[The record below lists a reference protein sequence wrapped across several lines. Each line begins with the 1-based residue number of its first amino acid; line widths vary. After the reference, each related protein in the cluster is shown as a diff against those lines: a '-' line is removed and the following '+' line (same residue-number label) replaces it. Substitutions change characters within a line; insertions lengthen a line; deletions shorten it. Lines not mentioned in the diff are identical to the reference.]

1 MVNAVIIQLCSYF
14 LNIQIEGQIGTR
26 MAASWG
32 TVNFDWSFILLLVFS
47 WYVLLRIWEN
57 NGTLDRWNAT
67 RVFGVILMVR
77 STRGLKLLDKT
88 VKPRGF
94 WRFYGEISLWVCVFS
109 MLLVGLLMV
118 IAFITALFSPPQ
130 TPPPSASELVAIPGL
145 NPVIPLGWGALAFI
159 VALVI
164 HEFGHGLQARA
175 HGMRIRSFGLLQL
188 GPLPLGA
195 FAEPQYEEL
204 TNAPSKERMR
214 MFAAG
219 PATNIFAAVVC
230 LIFLGGLAGQF
241 VASESGVH
249 VRGIVQDEG
258 ADAAGLQ
265 PWDTIQFIDEAPV
278 KNVDEFYDVMDG
290 YSAND
295 SIAITVRHSDGE
307 VEILTATLS
316 DKYDYYMGLGWSDSD
331 LATLGVERGDPFLGV
346 EGLSG
351 GTAGI
356 DRLAG
361 PLSPRW
367 DGNLLQKSL
376 MIPFHTLSVLIIP
389 FELQG
394 VAMHPFEESL
404 LEADDNRFAQA
415 LGTSGLLF
423 LVNLFFWLL
432 WVNILLGF
440 TNLIP
445 MVPFD
450 GGHMFRDM
458 LRAILKGVKHVGR
471 KMKFWDINPMWIE
484 HISSKA
490 SNISSLALLGM
501 ILFILIIPYF

>member
-1 MVNAVIIQLCSYF
+1 
-14 LNIQIEGQIGTR
+14 

-32 TVNFDWSFILLLVFS
+32 TVDFDWSFILLLILS
-47 WYVLLRIWEN
+47 WYILLRIWEN
-57 NGTLDRWNAT
+57 NGTLDRWNAS
-67 RVFGVILMVR
+67 RVFGIILMVR
-77 STRGLKLLDKT
+77 SKRGLKLLDKT

-94 WRFYGEISLWVCVFS
+94 WRFYGEISLWVCIFS
-109 MLLVGLLMV
+109 MLMVGLLMIV
-118 IAFITALFSPPQ
+118 AFITALVTPPQ
-130 TPPPSASELVAIPGL
+130 SPPPSASELVAIPGL

-175 HGMRIRSFGLLQL
+175 HGMRIRAFGLLQL

-230 LIFLGGLAGQF
+230 LMFLGGLAGQF
-241 VASESGVH
+241 VASDDGVH
-249 VRGIVQDEG
+249 VRGIVQEEG
-258 ADAAGLQ
+258 AYDAGLE
-265 PWDTIQFIDEAPV
+265 PWDTIQSIDDQAV
-278 KNVDEFYDVMDG
+278 NNVDDFYDIMTD

-295 SIAITVRHSDGE
+295 TIAITVMHQDGQ
-307 VEILTATLS
+307 VETLNATLS
-316 DKYDYYMGLGWSDSD
+316 DKYDYYLELGWSKSNLDD
-331 LATLGVERGDPFLGV
+331 LGIEQGDPFLGV

-367 DGNLLQKSL
+367 DGNILQKSV
-376 MIPFHTLSVLIIP
+376 MVPFHTLSMMIVP

-404 LEADDNRFAQA
+404 LEADDNPFAQT
-415 LGTSGLLF
+415 LGTNGLLF

-450 GGHMFRDM
+450 GGHMFKDM
-458 LRAILKGVKHVGR
+458 LRGILNGVKKVGR
-471 KMKFWDINPMWIE
+471 KLKFWDINPMWIE

-501 ILFILIIPYF
+501 IVFILIIPYF

>member
-1 MVNAVIIQLCSYF
+1 
-14 LNIQIEGQIGTR
+14 

-32 TVNFDWSFILLLVFS
+32 TVDFDWSFILLLILS
-47 WYVLLRIWEN
+47 WYILLRIWEN
-57 NGTLDRWNAT
+57 NGTLDRWNAS

-77 STRGLKLLDKT
+77 SKRGLKLLDKT

-94 WRFYGEISLWVCVFS
+94 WRFYGEVSLWVCMFS
-109 MLLVGLLMV
+109 MIMVGLLMIV
-118 IAFITALFSPPQ
+118 AFITALVTPPQ
-130 TPPPSASELVAIPGL
+130 SPPPSASELVAIPGL
-145 NPVIPLGWGALAFI
+145 NPVIPLGWGAVAFI

-175 HGMRIRSFGLLQL
+175 HGMRIRAFGLLQL

-241 VASESGVH
+241 VASDDGVH

-258 ADAAGLQ
+258 AYNAGLE
-265 PWDTIQFIDEAPV
+265 PWDTIQSIDNQTV
-278 KNVDEFYDVMDG
+278 SNVDDFYDIMTA

-295 SIAITVRHSDGE
+295 TIAITVIHRDGH
-307 VEILTATLS
+307 VETLNATLS
-316 DKYDYYMGLGWSDSD
+316 DKYDYYLDLGWSKSN
-331 LATLGVERGDPFLGV
+331 LADLGVEQGDAFLGV

-351 GTAGI
+351 GTSGV

-367 DGNLLQKSL
+367 DGNLLQKSV
-376 MIPFHTLSVLIIP
+376 MVPFHTLSMMIVP

-404 LEADDNRFAQA
+404 LEADDNPFAQT
-415 LGTSGLLF
+415 LGTNGLLF

-450 GGHMFRDM
+450 GGHMFKDM
-458 LRAILKGVKHVGR
+458 LRSVLNGVKRVGR
-471 KMKFWDINPMWIE
+471 KLKFWDINPMWIE

>member
-1 MVNAVIIQLCSYF
+1 
-14 LNIQIEGQIGTR
+14 
-26 MAASWG
+26 MAANWG
-32 TVNFDWSFILLLVFS
+32 TVDFDWSFILLLILS
-47 WYVLLRIWEN
+47 WYILLRIWEN
-57 NGTLDRWNAT
+57 NGTLDRWNAS

-77 STRGLKLLDKT
+77 SKRGLKLLDKT

-94 WRFYGEISLWVCVFS
+94 WRFYGEISLWVCMFS
-109 MLLVGLLMV
+109 MIMVGLLMV
-118 IAFITALFSPPQ
+118 IAFITALLTPPQ
-130 TPPPSASELVAIPGL
+130 SPPPSASELVAIPGL
-145 NPVIPLGWGALAFI
+145 NPVIPLGWGAVAFI

-175 HGMRIRSFGLLQL
+175 HGMRIRAFGLLQL

-219 PATNIFAAVVC
+219 PATNIFAAIFC
-230 LIFLGGLAGQF
+230 LMFLGGLAGQF
-241 VASESGVH
+241 VATDDGVH
-249 VRGIVQDEG
+249 VRGIVQEEG
-258 ADAAGLQ
+258 AYNAGLE
-265 PWDTIQFIDEAPV
+265 PWDTIQSIDNQTV
-278 KNVDEFYDVMDG
+278 SNVDDFYDIMTA

-295 SIAITVRHSDGE
+295 TIAITVMHQDGD
-307 VEILTATLS
+307 VETLNATLS
-316 DKYDYYMGLGWSDSD
+316 DKYDYYLELGWSKSN
-331 LATLGVERGDPFLGV
+331 LADLGVEQGDAFLGV

-367 DGNLLQKSL
+367 DGNLLQKSV
-376 MIPFHTLSVLIIP
+376 MVPFHTLSMMIVP

-404 LEADDNRFAQA
+404 LEADDNPFAQT
-415 LGTSGLLF
+415 LGTNGLLF

-450 GGHMFRDM
+450 GGHMFKDM
-458 LRAILKGVKHVGR
+458 LRGILNGVKKVGR
-471 KMKFWDINPMWIE
+471 KLKFWDINPMWIE

>member
-1 MVNAVIIQLCSYF
+1 
-14 LNIQIEGQIGTR
+14 

-32 TVNFDWSFILLLVFS
+32 TVDFDWSFILLLILS
-47 WYVLLRIWEN
+47 WYILLRIWEN
-57 NGTLDRWNAT
+57 NGTLDRWNAS
-67 RVFGVILMVR
+67 RVFGIILMVR
-77 STRGLKLLDKT
+77 SKRGLKLLDKT

-94 WRFYGEISLWVCVFS
+94 WRFYGEISLWVCIFS
-109 MLLVGLLMV
+109 MLMVGLLMIV
-118 IAFITALFSPPQ
+118 AFITALVTPPQ
-130 TPPPSASELVAIPGL
+130 SPPPSASELVAIPGL

-175 HGMRIRSFGLLQL
+175 HGMRIRAFGLLQL

-230 LIFLGGLAGQF
+230 LMFLGGLAGQF
-241 VASESGVH
+241 VASDDGVH
-249 VRGIVQDEG
+249 VRGIVQEEG
-258 ADAAGLQ
+258 AYDAGLE
-265 PWDTIQFIDEAPV
+265 PWDTIQSIDDQAV
-278 KNVDEFYDVMDG
+278 NDVDDFYDIMTD

-295 SIAITVRHSDGE
+295 TIAITVMHQDGQ
-307 VEILTATLS
+307 VETLNATLS
-316 DKYDYYMGLGWSDSD
+316 DKYDYYLELGWSKSNLDD
-331 LATLGVERGDPFLGV
+331 LGIEQGDPFLGV

-367 DGNLLQKSL
+367 DGNILQKSV
-376 MIPFHTLSVLIIP
+376 MVPFHTLSMMIVP

-404 LEADDNRFAQA
+404 LEADDNPFAQT
-415 LGTSGLLF
+415 LGTNGLLF

-450 GGHMFRDM
+450 GGHMFKDM
-458 LRAILKGVKHVGR
+458 LRGILNGVKKVGR
-471 KMKFWDINPMWIE
+471 KLKFWDINPMWIE

-501 ILFILIIPYF
+501 IVFILIIPYF

>member
-1 MVNAVIIQLCSYF
+1 
-14 LNIQIEGQIGTR
+14 
-26 MAASWG
+26 
-32 TVNFDWSFILLLVFS
+32 
-47 WYVLLRIWEN
+47 
-57 NGTLDRWNAT
+57 
-67 RVFGVILMVR
+67 MVR
-77 STRGLKLLDKT
+77 SKRGLKLLDKT

-94 WRFYGEISLWVCVFS
+94 WRFYGEISLWVCMFS
-109 MLLVGLLMV
+109 MIMVGLLMV
-118 IAFITALFSPPQ
+118 IAFITALLTPPQ
-130 TPPPSASELVAIPGL
+130 SPPPSASELVAIPGL
-145 NPVIPLGWGALAFI
+145 NPVIPLGWGAVAFI

-175 HGMRIRSFGLLQL
+175 HGMRIRAFGLLQL

-219 PATNIFAAVVC
+219 PATNIFAAIVC
-230 LIFLGGLAGQF
+230 LMFLGGLAGQF
-241 VASESGVH
+241 VATDDGVH
-249 VRGIVQDEG
+249 VRGIVQEEG
-258 ADAAGLQ
+258 AYNAGLE
-265 PWDTIQFIDEAPV
+265 PWDTIQSIDNQTV
-278 KNVDEFYDVMDG
+278 SNVDDFYDIMTA

-295 SIAITVRHSDGE
+295 TIAITVMHQDGD
-307 VEILTATLS
+307 VETLNATLS
-316 DKYDYYMGLGWSDSD
+316 DKYDYYLELGWSKSN
-331 LATLGVERGDPFLGV
+331 LADLGVEQGDAFLGV

-367 DGNLLQKSL
+367 DGNLLQKSV
-376 MIPFHTLSVLIIP
+376 MVPFHTLSMMIVP

-404 LEADDNRFAQA
+404 LEADDNPFAQT
-415 LGTSGLLF
+415 LGTNGLLF

-450 GGHMFRDM
+450 GGHMFKDM
-458 LRAILKGVKHVGR
+458 LRGVLNGVKKVGR
-471 KMKFWDINPMWIE
+471 KLKFWDINPMWIE

-501 ILFILIIPYF
+501 IVFILIIPYF

>member
-1 MVNAVIIQLCSYF
+1 
-14 LNIQIEGQIGTR
+14 
-26 MAASWG
+26 MAANWG
-32 TVNFDWSFILLLVFS
+32 TVDFDWSFILLLILS
-47 WYVLLRIWEN
+47 WYILLRIWEN
-57 NGTLDRWNAT
+57 NGTLDRWNAS

-77 STRGLKLLDKT
+77 SKRGLKLLDKT

-94 WRFYGEISLWVCVFS
+94 WRFYGEVSLWVCIFS
-109 MLLVGLLMV
+109 MLMVGLLMI
-118 IAFITALFSPPQ
+118 IAFITALVTPPQ

-175 HGMRIRSFGLLQL
+175 HGMRIRAFGLLQL

-230 LIFLGGLAGQF
+230 LMFLGGLAGQF
-241 VASESGVH
+241 VASDDGVH
-249 VRGIVQDEG
+249 VRGIVQEEG
-258 ADAAGLQ
+258 AYNAGLE
-265 PWDTIQFIDEAPV
+265 PWDTIQSIDGQAV
-278 KNVDEFYDVMDG
+278 TNVDDFYDIMAV

-295 SIAITVRHSDGE
+295 TIAISVMHQNGQ
-307 VEILTATLS
+307 VETLNATLS
-316 DKYDYYMGLGWSDSD
+316 DKYDYYVDLGWSKSN
-331 LATLGVERGDPFLGV
+331 LEGLGIEKGDPFLGV

-367 DGNLLQKSL
+367 DGNFLQKSV
-376 MIPFHTLSVLIIP
+376 MVPFHTLSMMIVP

-404 LEADDNRFAQA
+404 LEADDNPFAQT
-415 LGTSGLLF
+415 LGTNGLLF

-450 GGHMFRDM
+450 GGHMFKDM
-458 LRAILKGVKHVGR
+458 LRGILNGVKKLGR
-471 KMKFWDINPMWIE
+471 KLKFWDINPMWIE

-501 ILFILIIPYF
+501 IVFILIIPYF

>member
-1 MVNAVIIQLCSYF
+1 
-14 LNIQIEGQIGTR
+14 

-32 TVNFDWSFILLLVFS
+32 TVDFDWSFILLLILS
-47 WYVLLRIWEN
+47 WYILLRIWEN
-57 NGTLDRWNAT
+57 NGTLDRWNAS
-67 RVFGVILMVR
+67 RVFGIILMVR
-77 STRGLKLLDKT
+77 SKRGLKLLDKT

-94 WRFYGEISLWVCVFS
+94 WRFYGEISLWVCIIS
-109 MLLVGLLMV
+109 MLMVGLLMIV
-118 IAFITALFSPPQ
+118 AFITALVTPPQ
-130 TPPPSASELVAIPGL
+130 SPPPSASELVAIPGL

-175 HGMRIRSFGLLQL
+175 HGMRIRAFGLLQL

-230 LIFLGGLAGQF
+230 LMFLGGLAGQF
-241 VASESGVH
+241 VASDDGVH
-249 VRGIVQDEG
+249 VRGIVQEEG
-258 ADAAGLQ
+258 AYDAGLE
-265 PWDTIQFIDEAPV
+265 PWDTIQSIDDQAV
-278 KNVDEFYDVMDG
+278 NNVDDFYDIMTD

-295 SIAITVRHSDGE
+295 TIAITVMHQDGQ
-307 VEILTATLS
+307 VETLNATLS
-316 DKYDYYMGLGWSDSD
+316 DKYDYYLELGWSKSNLDD
-331 LATLGVERGDPFLGV
+331 LGIEQGDPFLGV

-367 DGNLLQKSL
+367 DGNILQKSI
-376 MIPFHTLSVLIIP
+376 MVPFHTLSMMIVP

-404 LEADDNRFAQA
+404 LEADDNPFAQT
-415 LGTSGLLF
+415 LGTNGLLF

-450 GGHMFRDM
+450 GGHMFKDM
-458 LRAILKGVKHVGR
+458 LRGILNGVKKVGR
-471 KMKFWDINPMWIE
+471 KLKFWDINPMWIE

-501 ILFILIIPYF
+501 IVFILIIPYF

>member
-1 MVNAVIIQLCSYF
+1 
-14 LNIQIEGQIGTR
+14 
-26 MAASWG
+26 MAANWG
-32 TVNFDWSFILLLVFS
+32 TVDFDWSFILLLILS
-47 WYVLLRIWEN
+47 WYILLRIWEN
-57 NGTLDRWNAT
+57 NGTLDRWNAS

-77 STRGLKLLDKT
+77 SKRGLKLLDMT

-94 WRFYGEISLWVCVFS
+94 WRFYGEVSLWVCIFS
-109 MLLVGLLMV
+109 MLMVGLLMI
-118 IAFITALFSPPQ
+118 IAFITALVTPPQ

-175 HGMRIRSFGLLQL
+175 HGMRIRAFGLLQL

-219 PATNIFAAVVC
+219 PATNIFAAIVC
-230 LIFLGGLAGQF
+230 LMFLGGLAGQF
-241 VASESGVH
+241 VAPDDGVH
-249 VRGIVQDEG
+249 VRGIVQEEG
-258 ADAAGLQ
+258 AYNAGLE
-265 PWDTIQFIDEAPV
+265 PWDTIQSIDGQV
-278 KNVDEFYDVMDG
+278 VTNVDDFYDIMTV

-295 SIAITVRHSDGE
+295 TIAITVMHQNGQ
-307 VEILTATLS
+307 VETLNATLS
-316 DKYDYYMGLGWSDSD
+316 DKYDYYVDLGWSKSNLDG
-331 LATLGVERGDPFLGV
+331 LGIEKGDPFLGV

-367 DGNLLQKSL
+367 DGNILQKSV
-376 MIPFHTLSVLIIP
+376 MVPFHTLSMMIVP

-404 LEADDNRFAQA
+404 LEADDNPFAQT
-415 LGTSGLLF
+415 LGTNGLLF

-450 GGHMFRDM
+450 GGHMFKDM
-458 LRAILKGVKHVGR
+458 LRGILNGVKKLGR
-471 KMKFWDINPMWIE
+471 KLKFWDINPMWIE

-501 ILFILIIPYF
+501 IVFILIIPYF

>member
-1 MVNAVIIQLCSYF
+1 
-14 LNIQIEGQIGTR
+14 
-26 MAASWG
+26 MAAGWG
-32 TVNFDWSFILLLVFS
+32 TVDFDWSFILLLILS
-47 WYVLLRIWEN
+47 WYILLRIWEN
-57 NGTLDRWNAT
+57 NGTRDRWNAS
-67 RVFGVILMVR
+67 RVFGIILMVR
-77 STRGLKLLDKT
+77 SKRGLKLLDKT

-94 WRFYGEISLWVCVFS
+94 WRFYGEISLWVCIFS
-109 MLLVGLLMV
+109 MLMVGLLMIV
-118 IAFITALFSPPQ
+118 AFITALVTPPQ
-130 TPPPSASELVAIPGL
+130 SPPPSASELVAIPGL

-175 HGMRIRSFGLLQL
+175 HGMRIRAFGLLQL

-230 LIFLGGLAGQF
+230 LMFLGGLAGQF
-241 VASESGVH
+241 VASDDGVH
-249 VRGIVQDEG
+249 VRGIVQEEG
-258 ADAAGLQ
+258 AYDAGLE
-265 PWDTIQFIDEAPV
+265 PWDTIQSIDNQAV
-278 KNVDEFYDVMDG
+278 NNVDDFYDIMTG

-295 SIAITVRHSDGE
+295 TIAITVMHQDGQ
-307 VEILTATLS
+307 VETLNATLS
-316 DKYDYYMGLGWSDSD
+316 DKYDYYLELGWSKSNLDD
-331 LATLGVERGDPFLGV
+331 LGIEQGDPFLGV

-367 DGNLLQKSL
+367 DGNILQKSV
-376 MIPFHTLSVLIIP
+376 MVPFHTLSMMIVP

-404 LEADDNRFAQA
+404 LEADDNPFAQT
-415 LGTSGLLF
+415 LGTNGLLF

-450 GGHMFRDM
+450 GGHMFKDM
-458 LRAILKGVKHVGR
+458 LRGILNGVKKVGR
-471 KMKFWDINPMWIE
+471 KLKFWDINPMWIE

-501 ILFILIIPYF
+501 IVFILIIPYF

>member
-1 MVNAVIIQLCSYF
+1 
-14 LNIQIEGQIGTR
+14 
-26 MAASWG
+26 MAANWG
-32 TVNFDWSFILLLVFS
+32 TVDFDWSFILLLILS
-47 WYVLLRIWEN
+47 WYILLRIWEN
-57 NGTLDRWNAT
+57 NGTLDRWNAS

-77 STRGLKLLDKT
+77 SKRGLKLLDKT

-94 WRFYGEISLWVCVFS
+94 WRFYGEVSLWVCIFS
-109 MLLVGLLMV
+109 MLMVGLLMI
-118 IAFITALFSPPQ
+118 IAFITALVTPPQ

-175 HGMRIRSFGLLQL
+175 HGMRIRAFGLLQL

-219 PATNIFAAVVC
+219 PATNIFAAIVC
-230 LIFLGGLAGQF
+230 LMFLGGLAGQF
-241 VASESGVH
+241 VASDDGVH
-249 VRGIVQDEG
+249 VRGIVQEEG
-258 ADAAGLQ
+258 AYNAGLE
-265 PWDTIQFIDEAPV
+265 PWDTIQSIDGQAV
-278 KNVDEFYDVMDG
+278 TNVDDFYDIMAV

-295 SIAITVRHSDGE
+295 TIAITVIHQNGQ
-307 VEILTATLS
+307 VETLNATLS
-316 DKYDYYMGLGWSDSD
+316 DKYDYYVDLGWSKSN
-331 LATLGVERGDPFLGV
+331 LEGLGIEKGDPFLGV

-367 DGNLLQKSL
+367 DGNILQKSV
-376 MIPFHTLSVLIIP
+376 MVPFHTLSMMIVP

-404 LEADDNRFAQA
+404 LEADDNPFAQT
-415 LGTSGLLF
+415 LGTNGLLF

-450 GGHMFRDM
+450 GGHMFKDM
-458 LRAILKGVKHVGR
+458 LRGILNGVKRLGR
-471 KMKFWDINPMWIE
+471 KLKFWDINPMWIE

-501 ILFILIIPYF
+501 IVFILVIPYF

>member
-1 MVNAVIIQLCSYF
+1 
-14 LNIQIEGQIGTR
+14 
-26 MAASWG
+26 MAANWG
-32 TVNFDWSFILLLVFS
+32 TVDFDWSFILLLILS
-47 WYVLLRIWEN
+47 WYILLRIWEN
-57 NGTLDRWNAT
+57 NGTLDRWNAS

-77 STRGLKLLDKT
+77 SKRGLKLLDKT

-94 WRFYGEISLWVCVFS
+94 WRFYGEVSLWVCIFS
-109 MLLVGLLMV
+109 MLMVGLLMI
-118 IAFITALFSPPQ
+118 IAFITALVTPPQ

-175 HGMRIRSFGLLQL
+175 HGMRIRAFGLLQL

-230 LIFLGGLAGQF
+230 LMFLGGLAGQF
-241 VASESGVH
+241 VASDDGVH
-249 VRGIVQDEG
+249 VRGIVQEEG
-258 ADAAGLQ
+258 AYNAGLE
-265 PWDTIQFIDEAPV
+265 PWDTIQSIDGQAV
-278 KNVDEFYDVMDG
+278 TNVDDFYDIMAV

-295 SIAITVRHSDGE
+295 TIAISVMHQNGQ
-307 VEILTATLS
+307 VETLNATLS
-316 DKYDYYMGLGWSDSD
+316 DKYDYYVDLGWSKSN
-331 LATLGVERGDPFLGV
+331 LEGLGIEKGDPFLGV

-367 DGNLLQKSL
+367 NGNILQKSV
-376 MIPFHTLSVLIIP
+376 MVPFHTLSMMIVP

-404 LEADDNRFAQA
+404 LEADDNPFAQT
-415 LGTSGLLF
+415 LGTNGLLF

-450 GGHMFRDM
+450 GGHMFKDM
-458 LRAILKGVKHVGR
+458 LRGILNGVKRLGR
-471 KMKFWDINPMWIE
+471 KLKFWDINPMWIE

-501 ILFILIIPYF
+501 IVFILIIPYF

>member
-1 MVNAVIIQLCSYF
+1 
-14 LNIQIEGQIGTR
+14 

-32 TVNFDWSFILLLVFS
+32 TVDFDWSFILLLILS
-47 WYVLLRIWEN
+47 WYILLRIWEN
-57 NGTLDRWNAT
+57 NGTLDRWNAS
-67 RVFGVILMVR
+67 RVFGIILMVR
-77 STRGLKLLDKT
+77 SKRGLKLLDKT

-94 WRFYGEISLWVCVFS
+94 WRFYGEISLWVCIFS
-109 MLLVGLLMV
+109 MLMVGLLMIV
-118 IAFITALFSPPQ
+118 AFITALVTPPQ
-130 TPPPSASELVAIPGL
+130 SPPPSASELVAIPGL

-175 HGMRIRSFGLLQL
+175 HGMRIRAFGLLQL

-230 LIFLGGLAGQF
+230 LMFLGGLAGQF
-241 VASESGVH
+241 VASDDGVH
-249 VRGIVQDEG
+249 VRGIVQEEG
-258 ADAAGLQ
+258 AYDAGLE
-265 PWDTIQFIDEAPV
+265 PWDTIQSIDDQTV
-278 KNVDEFYDVMDG
+278 NNVDDFYDIMTD

-295 SIAITVRHSDGE
+295 TIAITVMHQDGQ
-307 VEILTATLS
+307 VETLNATLS
-316 DKYDYYMGLGWSDSD
+316 DKYDYYLELGWSKSNLDD
-331 LATLGVERGDPFLGV
+331 LGIEQGDPFLGV

-367 DGNLLQKSL
+367 DGNILQKSV
-376 MIPFHTLSVLIIP
+376 MVPFHTLSMMIVP

-404 LEADDNRFAQA
+404 LEADDNPFAQT
-415 LGTSGLLF
+415 LGTNGLLF

-450 GGHMFRDM
+450 GGHMFKDM
-458 LRAILKGVKHVGR
+458 LRGILNGVKKVGR
-471 KMKFWDINPMWIE
+471 KLKFWDINPMWIE

-501 ILFILIIPYF
+501 IVFILIIPYF

>member
-1 MVNAVIIQLCSYF
+1 
-14 LNIQIEGQIGTR
+14 

-32 TVNFDWSFILLLVFS
+32 TVEFDWSFILLLILS
-47 WYVLLRIWEN
+47 WYILLRIWEN

-67 RVFGVILMVR
+67 RVFGVILMIR
-77 STRGLKLLDKT
+77 TKRGLKLLDKT

-109 MLLVGLLMV
+109 MLMVGLLMIV
-118 IAFITALFSPPQ
+118 AFITALVSPPQ

-164 HEFGHGLQARA
+164 HEFGHGLLARA

-204 TNAPSKERMR
+204 TTAPSKERMR

-219 PATNIFAAVVC
+219 PATNIFAAVIC

-241 VASESGVH
+241 VANDTGVH

-258 ADAAGLQ
+258 AFDAGLQ
-265 PWDTIQFIDEAPV
+265 PWDTIQYIDEAPV
-278 KNVDEFYDVMDG
+278 TNVDEFYNVMG
-290 YSAND
+290 YYSAND
-295 SIAITVRHSDGE
+295 TISITVLHSDGQVE
-307 VEILTATLS
+307 VLNATLS
-316 DKYDYYMGLGWSDSD
+316 DKYDYYLQLGWSNSD
-331 LATLGVERGDPFLGV
+331 LETLGVERGDPFLGV

-367 DGNLLQKSL
+367 EGNFLQKSV
-376 MIPFHTLSVLIIP
+376 MVPFHTLSMMVVP

-394 VAMHPFEESL
+394 LAMHPFEESL
-404 LEADDNRFAQA
+404 LEAEDNSFAQL
-415 LGTSGLLF
+415 LGEDGLLF

-450 GGHMFRDM
+450 GGHMFKDM
-458 LRAILKGVKHVGR
+458 LRGVLNAVKNLGR
-471 KMKFWDINPMWIE
+471 KLKFWDINPMWIE

-501 ILFILIIPYF
+501 ILFIILIPYL

>member
-1 MVNAVIIQLCSYF
+1 
-14 LNIQIEGQIGTR
+14 
-26 MAASWG
+26 MAANWG
-32 TVNFDWSFILLLVFS
+32 TVDFDWSFILLLILS
-47 WYVLLRIWEN
+47 WYILLRIWEN
-57 NGTLDRWNAT
+57 NGTLDRWNAS

-77 STRGLKLLDKT
+77 SKRGLKLLDKT

-94 WRFYGEISLWVCVFS
+94 WRFYGEVSLWVCIFS
-109 MLLVGLLMV
+109 MLMVGLLMI
-118 IAFITALFSPPQ
+118 IAFITALVTPPQ

-175 HGMRIRSFGLLQL
+175 HGMRIRAFGLLQL

-219 PATNIFAAVVC
+219 PATNIFSAIVC
-230 LIFLGGLAGQF
+230 LMFLGGSAGQF
-241 VASESGVH
+241 VASDDGVH
-249 VRGIVQDEG
+249 VRGIVQEEG
-258 ADAAGLQ
+258 AYNAGLE
-265 PWDTIQFIDEAPV
+265 PWDTIQSIDGQAV
-278 KNVDEFYDVMDG
+278 TNVDDFYDIMAV

-295 SIAITVRHSDGE
+295 TIAITVMHQNGQ
-307 VEILTATLS
+307 VETLNATLS
-316 DKYDYYMGLGWSDSD
+316 DKYDYYVDLGWSKSN
-331 LATLGVERGDPFLGV
+331 LEGLGIEKGDPFLGV

-367 DGNLLQKSL
+367 DGNILQKSV
-376 MIPFHTLSVLIIP
+376 MVPFHTLSMMIVP

-404 LEADDNRFAQA
+404 LEADENPFAQT
-415 LGTSGLLF
+415 LGTNGLLF

-450 GGHMFRDM
+450 GGHMFKDM
-458 LRAILKGVKHVGR
+458 LRGILNGVKRLGR
-471 KMKFWDINPMWIE
+471 KLKFWDINPMWIE

-501 ILFILIIPYF
+501 IVFILIIPYF

>member
-1 MVNAVIIQLCSYF
+1 
-14 LNIQIEGQIGTR
+14 
-26 MAASWG
+26 MAANWG
-32 TVNFDWSFILLLVFS
+32 TVDFDWSFILLLILS
-47 WYVLLRIWEN
+47 WYILLRIWEN
-57 NGTLDRWNAT
+57 NGTLDRWNAS

-77 STRGLKLLDKT
+77 SKRGLKLLDKT

-94 WRFYGEISLWVCVFS
+94 WRFYGEVSLWVCIFS
-109 MLLVGLLMV
+109 MLMVGLLMV
-118 IAFITALFSPPQ
+118 IAFITALVTPPQ

-175 HGMRIRSFGLLQL
+175 HGMRIRAFGLLQL

-219 PATNIFAAVVC
+219 PATNLFAAIVC
-230 LIFLGGLAGQF
+230 LMFLGGLAGQF
-241 VASESGVH
+241 VASDDGVH
-249 VRGIVQDEG
+249 VRGIVQEEG
-258 ADAAGLQ
+258 AYNAGLE
-265 PWDTIQFIDEAPV
+265 PWDTIQSIDGQAV
-278 KNVDEFYDVMDG
+278 TNVDDFYDIMAV

-295 SIAITVRHSDGE
+295 TIAITVMHQNGQ
-307 VEILTATLS
+307 VETLNATLS
-316 DKYDYYMGLGWSDSD
+316 DKYDYYVDLGWSKSN
-331 LATLGVERGDPFLGV
+331 LEGLGIEKGDPFLGV

-367 DGNLLQKSL
+367 DGNILQKSV
-376 MIPFHTLSVLIIP
+376 MVPFHTLSMMIVP

-404 LEADDNRFAQA
+404 LEADENPFAQT
-415 LGTSGLLF
+415 LGTNGLLF

-450 GGHMFRDM
+450 GGHMFKDM
-458 LRAILKGVKHVGR
+458 LRGILNGVKRLGR
-471 KMKFWDINPMWIE
+471 KLKFWDINPMWIE

-501 ILFILIIPYF
+501 IVFILIIPYF

>member
-1 MVNAVIIQLCSYF
+1 
-14 LNIQIEGQIGTR
+14 
-26 MAASWG
+26 MAANWG
-32 TVNFDWSFILLLVFS
+32 TVDFDWSFILLLILS
-47 WYVLLRIWEN
+47 WYILLRIWEN
-57 NGTLDRWNAT
+57 NGTLDRWNAS

-77 STRGLKLLDKT
+77 SKRGLKLLDKT

-94 WRFYGEISLWVCVFS
+94 WRFYGEVSLWVCIFS
-109 MLLVGLLMV
+109 MLMVGLLMI
-118 IAFITALFSPPQ
+118 IAFITALVTPPQ

-175 HGMRIRSFGLLQL
+175 HGMRIRAFGLLQL

-219 PATNIFAAVVC
+219 PATNIFAAIVC
-230 LIFLGGLAGQF
+230 LMFLGGLAGQF
-241 VASESGVH
+241 VASDDGVH
-249 VRGIVQDEG
+249 VRGIVQEEG
-258 ADAAGLQ
+258 AYNAGLE
-265 PWDTIQFIDEAPV
+265 PWDTIQSIDGQAV
-278 KNVDEFYDVMDG
+278 TNVDDFYDIMTV

-295 SIAITVRHSDGE
+295 TIAITVLHQNGQ
-307 VEILTATLS
+307 VETLNATLS
-316 DKYDYYMGLGWSDSD
+316 DKYDYYVDLGWSKSN
-331 LATLGVERGDPFLGV
+331 LEGLGIEKGDPFLGV

-367 DGNLLQKSL
+367 DGNILQKSV
-376 MIPFHTLSVLIIP
+376 MVPFHTLSMMIVP

-404 LEADDNRFAQA
+404 LEADENPFAQT
-415 LGTSGLLF
+415 LGTNGLLF

-450 GGHMFRDM
+450 GGHMFKDM
-458 LRAILKGVKHVGR
+458 LRGILNGVKRLGR
-471 KMKFWDINPMWIE
+471 KLKFWDINPMWIE

-501 ILFILIIPYF
+501 IVFILIIPYF

>member
-1 MVNAVIIQLCSYF
+1 
-14 LNIQIEGQIGTR
+14 
-26 MAASWG
+26 MAADWG
-32 TVNFDWSFILLLVFS
+32 TVDFDWSFILLLILS
-47 WYVLLRIWEN
+47 WYILLRIWEN
-57 NGTLDRWNAT
+57 NGTLDRWNSS
-67 RVFGVILMVR
+67 RVFGIILMVR
-77 STRGLKLLDKT
+77 SKRGLKLLDKT

-94 WRFYGEISLWVCVFS
+94 WRFYGEISLWVCMFS
-109 MLLVGLLMV
+109 MIMVGLLMV
-118 IAFITALFSPPQ
+118 IAFITALLTPPQ
-130 TPPPSASELVAIPGL
+130 SPPPSASELVAIPGL
-145 NPVIPLGWGALAFI
+145 NPVIPLGWGAVAFI

-175 HGMRIRSFGLLQL
+175 HGMRIRAFGLLQL

-219 PATNIFAAVVC
+219 PATNIFAAIVC
-230 LIFLGGLAGQF
+230 LMFLGGLAGQF
-241 VASESGVH
+241 VATDDGVH
-249 VRGIVQDEG
+249 VRGIVQEEG
-258 ADAAGLQ
+258 AYNAGLE
-265 PWDTIQFIDEAPV
+265 PWDTIQSIDNQTV
-278 KNVDEFYDVMDG
+278 SNVDDFYDIMTA

-295 SIAITVRHSDGE
+295 TIAITVMHQDGD
-307 VEILTATLS
+307 VETLNATLS
-316 DKYDYYMGLGWSDSD
+316 DKYDYYLELGWSKSN
-331 LATLGVERGDPFLGV
+331 LADLGVEQGDAFLGV

-367 DGNLLQKSL
+367 DGNLLQKSV
-376 MIPFHTLSVLIIP
+376 MVPFHTLSMMIVP

-404 LEADDNRFAQA
+404 LEADDNPFAQT
-415 LGTSGLLF
+415 LGTNGLLF

-450 GGHMFRDM
+450 GGHMFKDM
-458 LRAILKGVKHVGR
+458 LRGVLNGVKKVGR
-471 KMKFWDINPMWIE
+471 KLKFWDINPMWIE

-501 ILFILIIPYF
+501 IVFILIIPYF

>member
-1 MVNAVIIQLCSYF
+1 
-14 LNIQIEGQIGTR
+14 
-26 MAASWG
+26 MAANWG
-32 TVNFDWSFILLLVFS
+32 TVDFDWSFILLLILS
-47 WYVLLRIWEN
+47 WYILLRIWEN
-57 NGTLDRWNAT
+57 NGTLDRWNAS

-77 STRGLKLLDKT
+77 SKRGLKLLDKT

-94 WRFYGEISLWVCVFS
+94 WRFYGEVSLWVCIFS
-109 MLLVGLLMV
+109 MLMVGLLMI
-118 IAFITALFSPPQ
+118 IAFITALVTPPQ

-175 HGMRIRSFGLLQL
+175 HGMRIRAFGLLQL

-219 PATNIFAAVVC
+219 PATNIFAAIVC
-230 LIFLGGLAGQF
+230 LMFLGGLAGQF
-241 VASESGVH
+241 VASDDGVH
-249 VRGIVQDEG
+249 VRGIVQEEG
-258 ADAAGLQ
+258 AYNAGLE
-265 PWDTIQFIDEAPV
+265 PWDTIQSIDGQAV
-278 KNVDEFYDVMDG
+278 TNVDDFYDIMAV

-295 SIAITVRHSDGE
+295 TIAITVMHQNGQ
-307 VEILTATLS
+307 VETLNATLS
-316 DKYDYYMGLGWSDSD
+316 DKYDYYVDLGWSKSN
-331 LATLGVERGDPFLGV
+331 LEGLGIEKGDPFLGV

-367 DGNLLQKSL
+367 DGNILQKSV
-376 MIPFHTLSVLIIP
+376 MVPFHTLSMMIVP

-404 LEADDNRFAQA
+404 LEADENPFAQT
-415 LGTSGLLF
+415 LGTNGLLF

-450 GGHMFRDM
+450 GGHMFKDM
-458 LRAILKGVKHVGR
+458 LRGILNGVKRLGR
-471 KMKFWDINPMWIE
+471 KLKFWDINPMWIE

-501 ILFILIIPYF
+501 IVFILVIPYF

>member
-1 MVNAVIIQLCSYF
+1 
-14 LNIQIEGQIGTR
+14 
-26 MAASWG
+26 
-32 TVNFDWSFILLLVFS
+32 
-47 WYVLLRIWEN
+47 
-57 NGTLDRWNAT
+57 
-67 RVFGVILMVR
+67 MVR
-77 STRGLKLLDKT
+77 SKRGLKLLDKT
-88 VKPRGF
+88 VKPRSF
-94 WRFYGEISLWVCVFS
+94 WRFYGEVSLWVCVFS
-109 MLLVGLLMV
+109 MLMVGLLMI
-118 IAFITALFSPPQ
+118 IAFITALI
-130 TPPPSASELVAIPGL
+130 TPPETAPSASELVAIPGL

-204 TNAPSKERMR
+204 TTAPSKERMR

-219 PATNIFAAVVC
+219 PATNIFAAVIC
-230 LIFLGGLAGQF
+230 LMFLGGLAGQF
-241 VASESGVH
+241 VAEDSGVH

-258 ADAAGLQ
+258 AYDAGLQ
-265 PWDTIQFIDEAPV
+265 PWDTIQFIDEEPV
-278 KNVDEFYDVMDG
+278 ANVDAFYDVMAG

-295 SIAITVRHSDGE
+295 SISITVMHRDGQIE
-307 VEILTATLS
+307 TVNATLS
-316 DKYDYYMGLGWSDSD
+316 DKYDYYTDLGWSSSD
-331 LATLGVERGDPFLGV
+331 LETLGIERGDPFLGV

-351 GTAGI
+351 STAGI

-367 DGNLLQKSL
+367 EGNIMQKSI
-376 MIPFHTLSVLIIP
+376 MVPFHTLSMMIVP

-404 LEADDNRFAQA
+404 LQADDNSFAQT
-415 LGTSGLLF
+415 LGTDGLLF

-450 GGHMFRDM
+450 GGHMFKDM
-458 LRAILKGVKHVGR
+458 LRGILNGVKKVGR
-471 KMKFWDINPMWIE
+471 KLKFWDINPMWIE

>member
-1 MVNAVIIQLCSYF
+1 
-14 LNIQIEGQIGTR
+14 

-32 TVNFDWSFILLLVFS
+32 TVDFDWSFILLLILS
-47 WYVLLRIWEN
+47 WYILLRIWEN
-57 NGTLDRWNAT
+57 NGTLDRWNAS

-77 STRGLKLLDKT
+77 SKRGLKLLDKT

-94 WRFYGEISLWVCVFS
+94 WRFYGEVSLWVCMFS
-109 MLLVGLLMV
+109 MIMVGLLMI
-118 IAFITALFSPPQ
+118 IAFITALMTPPQ
-130 TPPPSASELVAIPGL
+130 SPPPSASELVAIPGL
-145 NPVIPLGWGALAFI
+145 NPVIPLGWGAVAFI

-175 HGMRIRSFGLLQL
+175 HGMRIRAFGLLQL

-241 VASESGVH
+241 VASDDGVH

-258 ADAAGLQ
+258 AYNAGLQ
-265 PWDTIQFIDEAPV
+265 PWDTIQSIDNQTV
-278 KNVDEFYDVMDG
+278 SNVDDFYDIMTA

-295 SIAITVRHSDGE
+295 TIAITVMHRDGH
-307 VEILTATLS
+307 VETLNATLS
-316 DKYDYYMGLGWSDSD
+316 DKYDYYLDLGWSKSN
-331 LATLGVERGDPFLGV
+331 LADLGVEQGDAFLGV

-351 GTAGI
+351 GTSGV

-367 DGNLLQKSL
+367 DGNLLQKSV
-376 MIPFHTLSVLIIP
+376 MVPFHTLSMMIVP

-404 LEADDNRFAQA
+404 LEADDNPFAQT
-415 LGTSGLLF
+415 LGTNGLLF

-450 GGHMFRDM
+450 GGHMFKDM
-458 LRAILKGVKHVGR
+458 LRSVLNGIKKVGR
-471 KMKFWDINPMWIE
+471 KLKFWDINPMWIE

>member
-1 MVNAVIIQLCSYF
+1 
-14 LNIQIEGQIGTR
+14 
-26 MAASWG
+26 MAANWG
-32 TVNFDWSFILLLVFS
+32 TVDFDWSFILLLILS
-47 WYVLLRIWEN
+47 WYILLRIWEN
-57 NGTLDRWNAT
+57 NGTLDRWNAS

-77 STRGLKLLDKT
+77 SKRGLKLLDKT
-88 VKPRGF
+88 VRPRGF
-94 WRFYGEISLWVCVFS
+94 WRFYGEVSLWVCIFS
-109 MLLVGLLMV
+109 MLMVGLLMI
-118 IAFITALFSPPQ
+118 IAFITALVTPPQ

-175 HGMRIRSFGLLQL
+175 HGMRIRAFGLLQL

-230 LIFLGGLAGQF
+230 LMFLGGLAGQF
-241 VASESGVH
+241 VASDDGVH
-249 VRGIVQDEG
+249 VRGIVQEEG
-258 ADAAGLQ
+258 AYDAGLE
-265 PWDTIQFIDEAPV
+265 PWDTIQSIDGQAV
-278 KNVDEFYDVMDG
+278 TNVDDFYDIMTV

-295 SIAITVRHSDGE
+295 TIAITVMHQNGQ
-307 VEILTATLS
+307 VETLNATLS
-316 DKYDYYMGLGWSDSD
+316 DKYDYYVDLGWSKSNLDG
-331 LATLGVERGDPFLGV
+331 LGIEKGDPFLGV

-367 DGNLLQKSL
+367 DGNILQKSV
-376 MIPFHTLSVLIIP
+376 MVPFHTLSMMIVP

-404 LEADDNRFAQA
+404 LEADDNPFAQT
-415 LGTSGLLF
+415 LGTNGLLF

-450 GGHMFRDM
+450 GGHMFKDM
-458 LRAILKGVKHVGR
+458 LRGILNGVKRLG
-471 KMKFWDINPMWIE
+471 KKLKFWDINPMWIE

-501 ILFILIIPYF
+501 IVFILVIPYF

>member
-1 MVNAVIIQLCSYF
+1 
-14 LNIQIEGQIGTR
+14 
-26 MAASWG
+26 MAANWG
-32 TVNFDWSFILLLVFS
+32 TVDFDWSFILLLILS
-47 WYVLLRIWEN
+47 WYILLRIWEN
-57 NGTLDRWNAT
+57 NGTLDRWNAS

-77 STRGLKLLDKT
+77 SKRGLKLLDKT

-94 WRFYGEISLWVCVFS
+94 WRFYGEVSLWVCIFS
-109 MLLVGLLMV
+109 MLMVGLLMI
-118 IAFITALFSPPQ
+118 IAFITALVTPPQ

-175 HGMRIRSFGLLQL
+175 HGMRIRAFGLLQL

-219 PATNIFAAVVC
+219 PATNIFAAIVC
-230 LIFLGGLAGQF
+230 LMFLGGLAGQF
-241 VASESGVH
+241 VASDDGVH
-249 VRGIVQDEG
+249 VRGIVQEEG
-258 ADAAGLQ
+258 AYNAGLE
-265 PWDTIQFIDEAPV
+265 PWDTIQSIDGQAV
-278 KNVDEFYDVMDG
+278 TNVDDFYDIMTV

-295 SIAITVRHSDGE
+295 TIAITVMHQNGQ
-307 VEILTATLS
+307 VETLNATLS
-316 DKYDYYMGLGWSDSD
+316 DKYDYYVDLGWSKSN
-331 LATLGVERGDPFLGV
+331 LEGLGIERGDPFLGV

-367 DGNLLQKSL
+367 DGNILQKSV
-376 MIPFHTLSVLIIP
+376 MVPFHTLSMMIVP

-404 LEADDNRFAQA
+404 LEADENPFAQT
-415 LGTSGLLF
+415 LGTNGLLF

-450 GGHMFRDM
+450 GGHMFKDM
-458 LRAILKGVKHVGR
+458 LRGILNGVKRLGR
-471 KMKFWDINPMWIE
+471 KLKFWDINPMWIE

-501 ILFILIIPYF
+501 IVFILIIPYF

>member
-1 MVNAVIIQLCSYF
+1 
-14 LNIQIEGQIGTR
+14 
-26 MAASWG
+26 MAANWG
-32 TVNFDWSFILLLVFS
+32 TVDFDWSFILLLILS
-47 WYVLLRIWEN
+47 WYILLRIWEN
-57 NGTLDRWNAT
+57 NGTLDRWNSS
-67 RVFGVILMVR
+67 RVFGIILMVR
-77 STRGLKLLDKT
+77 SKRGLKLLDKT

-94 WRFYGEISLWVCVFS
+94 WRFYGEISLWVCMFS
-109 MLLVGLLMV
+109 MIMVGLLMV
-118 IAFITALFSPPQ
+118 IAFITALLTPPQ
-130 TPPPSASELVAIPGL
+130 SPPPSASELVAIPGL
-145 NPVIPLGWGALAFI
+145 NPVIPLGWGAVAFI

-175 HGMRIRSFGLLQL
+175 HGMRIRAFGLLQL

-219 PATNIFAAVVC
+219 PATNIFAAIVC
-230 LIFLGGLAGQF
+230 LMFLGGLAGQF
-241 VASESGVH
+241 VATDDGVH
-249 VRGIVQDEG
+249 VRGIVQEEG
-258 ADAAGLQ
+258 AYNAGLE
-265 PWDTIQFIDEAPV
+265 PWDTIQSIDNQTV
-278 KNVDEFYDVMDG
+278 SNVDDFYDIMTA

-295 SIAITVRHSDGE
+295 TIAITVMHQDGD
-307 VEILTATLS
+307 VETLNATLS
-316 DKYDYYMGLGWSDSD
+316 DKYDYYLELGWSKSN
-331 LATLGVERGDPFLGV
+331 LADLGVEQGDAFLGV

-367 DGNLLQKSL
+367 DGNLLQKSV
-376 MIPFHTLSVLIIP
+376 MVPFHTLSMMIVP

-404 LEADDNRFAQA
+404 LEADDNPFAQT
-415 LGTSGLLF
+415 LGTNGLLF

-450 GGHMFRDM
+450 GGHMFKDM
-458 LRAILKGVKHVGR
+458 LRGILNGVKKVGR
-471 KMKFWDINPMWIE
+471 KLKFWDINPMWIE

-501 ILFILIIPYF
+501 IVFILIIPYF

>member
-1 MVNAVIIQLCSYF
+1 
-14 LNIQIEGQIGTR
+14 
-26 MAASWG
+26 MAANWG
-32 TVNFDWSFILLLVFS
+32 TVDFDWSFILLLILS
-47 WYVLLRIWEN
+47 WYILLRIWEN
-57 NGTLDRWNAT
+57 NGTLDRWNAS

-77 STRGLKLLDKT
+77 SKRGLKLLDKT
-88 VKPRGF
+88 VRPRGF
-94 WRFYGEISLWVCVFS
+94 WRFYGEVSLWVCIFS
-109 MLLVGLLMV
+109 MLMVGLLMI
-118 IAFITALFSPPQ
+118 IAFITALVTPPQ

-175 HGMRIRSFGLLQL
+175 HGMRIRAFGLLQL

-230 LIFLGGLAGQF
+230 LMFLGGLAGQF
-241 VASESGVH
+241 VASDDGVH
-249 VRGIVQDEG
+249 VRGIVQEEG
-258 ADAAGLQ
+258 AYDAGLE
-265 PWDTIQFIDEAPV
+265 PWDTIQSIDGQTV
-278 KNVDEFYDVMDG
+278 TNVDDFYDIMTI

-295 SIAITVRHSDGE
+295 TIAITVMHQNGQ
-307 VEILTATLS
+307 VETLNATLS
-316 DKYDYYMGLGWSDSD
+316 DKYDYYVDLGWSKSNLDG
-331 LATLGVERGDPFLGV
+331 LVIAKFDPFLGV

-367 DGNLLQKSL
+367 DGNILQKSV
-376 MIPFHTLSVLIIP
+376 MVPFHTLSMMIVP

-404 LEADDNRFAQA
+404 LEADDNPFAQT
-415 LGTSGLLF
+415 LGTNGLLF

-450 GGHMFRDM
+450 GGHMFKDM
-458 LRAILKGVKHVGR
+458 LRGILNGVKRLG
-471 KMKFWDINPMWIE
+471 KKLKFWDINPMWIE

-501 ILFILIIPYF
+501 IVFILVIPYF

>member
-1 MVNAVIIQLCSYF
+1 
-14 LNIQIEGQIGTR
+14 
-26 MAASWG
+26 MAANWG
-32 TVNFDWSFILLLVFS
+32 TVDFDWSFILLLILS
-47 WYVLLRIWEN
+47 WYILLRIWEN
-57 NGTLDRWNAT
+57 NGTLDRWNSS

-77 STRGLKLLDKT
+77 SKRGLKLLDKT

-94 WRFYGEISLWVCVFS
+94 WRFYGEISLWVCMFS
-109 MLLVGLLMV
+109 MIMVGLLMV
-118 IAFITALFSPPQ
+118 IAFITALLTPPQ
-130 TPPPSASELVAIPGL
+130 SPPPSASELVAIPGL
-145 NPVIPLGWGALAFI
+145 NPVIPLGWGAVAFI

-175 HGMRIRSFGLLQL
+175 HGMRIRAFGLLQL

-219 PATNIFAAVVC
+219 PATNIFAAIVC
-230 LIFLGGLAGQF
+230 LMFLGGLAGQF
-241 VASESGVH
+241 VATDDGVH
-249 VRGIVQDEG
+249 VRGIVQEEG
-258 ADAAGLQ
+258 AYNAGLE
-265 PWDTIQFIDEAPV
+265 PWDTIQSIDNQTV
-278 KNVDEFYDVMDG
+278 SNVDDFYDIMTA

-295 SIAITVRHSDGE
+295 TIAITVMHQDGD
-307 VEILTATLS
+307 VETLNATLS
-316 DKYDYYMGLGWSDSD
+316 DKYDYYLELGWSKSN
-331 LATLGVERGDPFLGV
+331 LADLGVEQGDAFLGV

-367 DGNLLQKSL
+367 DGNLLQKSV
-376 MIPFHTLSVLIIP
+376 MVPFHTLSMMIVP

-404 LEADDNRFAQA
+404 LEADDNPFAQT
-415 LGTSGLLF
+415 LGTNGLLF

-450 GGHMFRDM
+450 GGHMFKDM
-458 LRAILKGVKHVGR
+458 LRGILNGVKKVGR
-471 KMKFWDINPMWIE
+471 KLKFWDINPMWIE
-484 HISSKA
+484 HISS
-490 SNISSLALLGM
+490 
-501 ILFILIIPYF
+501 

>member
-1 MVNAVIIQLCSYF
+1 M
-14 LNIQIEGQIGTR
+14 
-26 MAASWG
+26 
-32 TVNFDWSFILLLVFS
+32 
-47 WYVLLRIWEN
+47 
-57 NGTLDRWNAT
+57 
-67 RVFGVILMVR
+67 LM
-77 STRGLKLLDKT
+77 
-88 VKPRGF
+88 
-94 WRFYGEISLWVCVFS
+94 
-109 MLLVGLLMV
+109 VGLLMV
-118 IAFITALFSPPQ
+118 IAFITALVTPPQ

-175 HGMRIRSFGLLQL
+175 HGMRIRAFGLLQL

-219 PATNIFAAVVC
+219 PATNIFAAIVC
-230 LIFLGGLAGQF
+230 LMFLGGLSGQF
-241 VASESGVH
+241 VASDDGVH
-249 VRGIVQDEG
+249 VRGIVQEEG
-258 ADAAGLQ
+258 AYNAGLE
-265 PWDTIQFIDEAPV
+265 PWDTIQSIDGQAV
-278 KNVDEFYDVMDG
+278 TNVDDFYDIMAV

-295 SIAITVRHSDGE
+295 TIAITVIHQNGQ
-307 VEILTATLS
+307 VETLNATLS
-316 DKYDYYMGLGWSDSD
+316 DKYDYYVDLGWSKSN
-331 LATLGVERGDPFLGV
+331 LEGLGIEKGDPFLGV

-367 DGNLLQKSL
+367 DGNILQKSV
-376 MIPFHTLSVLIIP
+376 MVPFHTLSMMIVP

-404 LEADDNRFAQA
+404 LEADDNPFAQT
-415 LGTSGLLF
+415 LGTNGLLF

-450 GGHMFRDM
+450 GGHMFKDM
-458 LRAILKGVKHVGR
+458 LRGILNGVKRLGR
-471 KMKFWDINPMWIE
+471 KLKFWDINPMWIE

-501 ILFILIIPYF
+501 IVFILVIPYF

>member
-1 MVNAVIIQLCSYF
+1 
-14 LNIQIEGQIGTR
+14 
-26 MAASWG
+26 
-32 TVNFDWSFILLLVFS
+32 
-47 WYVLLRIWEN
+47 
-57 NGTLDRWNAT
+57 
-67 RVFGVILMVR
+67 MVR
-77 STRGLKLLDKT
+77 SKRGLKLLDKT
-88 VKPRGF
+88 VKPRSF
-94 WRFYGEISLWVCVFS
+94 WRFYGEVSLWVCVFS
-109 MLLVGLLMV
+109 MLMVGLLMI
-118 IAFITALFSPPQ
+118 IAFITALI
-130 TPPPSASELVAIPGL
+130 TPPETAPSASELVAIPGL

-204 TNAPSKERMR
+204 TTAPSKERMR

-219 PATNIFAAVVC
+219 PATNIFAAVIC
-230 LIFLGGLAGQF
+230 LMFLGALAGQF
-241 VASESGVH
+241 VAEDSGVH

-258 ADAAGLQ
+258 AYDAGLQ
-265 PWDTIQFIDEAPV
+265 PWDTIQFIDEEPV
-278 KNVDEFYDVMDG
+278 ANVDAFYDVMAG

-295 SIAITVRHSDGE
+295 SISITVMHRDGQIE
-307 VEILTATLS
+307 TVNATLS
-316 DKYDYYMGLGWSDSD
+316 DKYEYYTDLGWSSSD
-331 LATLGVERGDPFLGV
+331 LETLGIERGDPFLGV

-351 GTAGI
+351 STAGI

-367 DGNLLQKSL
+367 EGNIMQKSI
-376 MIPFHTLSVLIIP
+376 MVPFHTLSMMIVP

-404 LEADDNRFAQA
+404 LQADDNSFAKT
-415 LGTSGLLF
+415 LGTDGLLF

-450 GGHMFRDM
+450 GGHMFKDM
-458 LRAILKGVKHVGR
+458 LRGILNGVKKVGR
-471 KMKFWDINPMWIE
+471 KLKFWDINPMWIE

>member
-1 MVNAVIIQLCSYF
+1 
-14 LNIQIEGQIGTR
+14 
-26 MAASWG
+26 MAANWG
-32 TVNFDWSFILLLVFS
+32 TVDFDWSFILLLILS
-47 WYVLLRIWEN
+47 WYILLRIWEN
-57 NGTLDRWNAT
+57 NGTLDRWNAS

-77 STRGLKLLDKT
+77 SKRGLKLLDKT

-94 WRFYGEISLWVCVFS
+94 WRFYGEVSLWVCIFS
-109 MLLVGLLMV
+109 MLMVGLLMI
-118 IAFITALFSPPQ
+118 IAFITALVTPPQ

-175 HGMRIRSFGLLQL
+175 HGMRIRAFGLLQL

-219 PATNIFAAVVC
+219 PATNIFAAIVC
-230 LIFLGGLAGQF
+230 LMFLGGLAGQF
-241 VASESGVH
+241 VASDDGVH
-249 VRGIVQDEG
+249 VRGIVQEEG
-258 ADAAGLQ
+258 AYNAGLE
-265 PWDTIQFIDEAPV
+265 PWDTIQSIDGQAV
-278 KNVDEFYDVMDG
+278 TNVDDFYDIMAV

-295 SIAITVRHSDGE
+295 TIAITVMHQNGQ
-307 VEILTATLS
+307 VETLNATLS
-316 DKYDYYMGLGWSDSD
+316 DKYDYYVDLGWSKSN
-331 LATLGVERGDPFLGV
+331 LEGLGIEKGDPFLGV

-351 GTAGI
+351 ATAGI

-367 DGNLLQKSL
+367 DGNILQKSV
-376 MIPFHTLSVLIIP
+376 MVPFHTLSMMIVP

-404 LEADDNRFAQA
+404 LEADDNPFAQT
-415 LGTSGLLF
+415 LGTNGLLF

-450 GGHMFRDM
+450 GGHMFKDM
-458 LRAILKGVKHVGR
+458 LRGILNGVKRLGR
-471 KMKFWDINPMWIE
+471 KLKFWDINPMWIE

-501 ILFILIIPYF
+501 IVFILIIPYF

>member
-1 MVNAVIIQLCSYF
+1 
-14 LNIQIEGQIGTR
+14 
-26 MAASWG
+26 MAANWG
-32 TVNFDWSFILLLVFS
+32 TVDFDWSFILLLILS
-47 WYVLLRIWEN
+47 WYILLRIWEN
-57 NGTLDRWNAT
+57 NGTLDRWNAS

-77 STRGLKLLDKT
+77 SKRGLKLLDMT

-94 WRFYGEISLWVCVFS
+94 WRFYGEVSLWVCIFS
-109 MLLVGLLMV
+109 MLMVGLLMI
-118 IAFITALFSPPQ
+118 IAFITALVTPPQ

-175 HGMRIRSFGLLQL
+175 HGMRIRAFGLLQL

-219 PATNIFAAVVC
+219 PATNIFAAIVC
-230 LIFLGGLAGQF
+230 LMFLGGLAGQF
-241 VASESGVH
+241 VATDDGVH
-249 VRGIVQDEG
+249 VRGIVQEEG
-258 ADAAGLQ
+258 AYNAGLE
-265 PWDTIQFIDEAPV
+265 PWDTIQSIDGQV
-278 KNVDEFYDVMDG
+278 VTNVDDFYDIMTV

-295 SIAITVRHSDGE
+295 TIAITVMHQNGQ
-307 VEILTATLS
+307 VETLNATLS
-316 DKYDYYMGLGWSDSD
+316 DKYDYYVDLGWSKSN
-331 LATLGVERGDPFLGV
+331 LEGLGIEEGDPFLGV

-367 DGNLLQKSL
+367 DGNILQKSV
-376 MIPFHTLSVLIIP
+376 MVPFHTLSMMIVP

-404 LEADDNRFAQA
+404 LEADDNPFAQT
-415 LGTSGLLF
+415 LGTNGLLF

-450 GGHMFRDM
+450 GGHMFKDM
-458 LRAILKGVKHVGR
+458 LRGILNGVKRLGR
-471 KMKFWDINPMWIE
+471 KLKFWDINPMWIE

-501 ILFILIIPYF
+501 IVFILIIPYF

>member
-1 MVNAVIIQLCSYF
+1 
-14 LNIQIEGQIGTR
+14 
-26 MAASWG
+26 MAANWG
-32 TVNFDWSFILLLVFS
+32 TVDFDWSFILLLILS
-47 WYVLLRIWEN
+47 WYILLRIWEN
-57 NGTLDRWNAT
+57 NGTLDRWNAS

-77 STRGLKLLDKT
+77 SKRGLKLLDKT

-94 WRFYGEISLWVCVFS
+94 WRFYGEISLWVCIFS
-109 MLLVGLLMV
+109 MLMVGLLMV
-118 IAFITALFSPPQ
+118 IAFITALVTPPQ

-175 HGMRIRSFGLLQL
+175 HGMRIRAFGLLQL

-219 PATNIFAAVVC
+219 PATNIFAAIVC
-230 LIFLGGLAGQF
+230 LMFLGGLAGQF
-241 VASESGVH
+241 VASDDGVH
-249 VRGIVQDEG
+249 VRGIVQEEG
-258 ADAAGLQ
+258 AYNAGLE
-265 PWDTIQFIDEAPV
+265 PWDTIQSIDGQAV
-278 KNVDEFYDVMDG
+278 TNVDDFYDIMAV

-295 SIAITVRHSDGE
+295 TIAITVIHQNGQ
-307 VEILTATLS
+307 VETLNATLS
-316 DKYDYYMGLGWSDSD
+316 DKYDYYVDLGWSKSN
-331 LATLGVERGDPFLGV
+331 LEGLGIEKGDPFLGV

-367 DGNLLQKSL
+367 DGNILQKSV
-376 MIPFHTLSVLIIP
+376 MVPFHTLSMMIVP

-404 LEADDNRFAQA
+404 LEADDNPFAQT
-415 LGTSGLLF
+415 LGTNGLLF

-450 GGHMFRDM
+450 GGHMFKDM
-458 LRAILKGVKHVGR
+458 LRGILNGVKRLGR
-471 KMKFWDINPMWIE
+471 KLKFWDINPMWIE

-501 ILFILIIPYF
+501 IVFILVIPYF

>member
-1 MVNAVIIQLCSYF
+1 
-14 LNIQIEGQIGTR
+14 

-32 TVNFDWSFILLLVFS
+32 TVDFDWSFILLLILS
-47 WYVLLRIWEN
+47 WYILLRIWEN
-57 NGTLDRWNAT
+57 NGTLDRWNAS
-67 RVFGVILMVR
+67 RVFGIILMVR
-77 STRGLKLLDKT
+77 SKRGLKLLDKT

-94 WRFYGEISLWVCVFS
+94 WRFYGEISLWVCIFS
-109 MLLVGLLMV
+109 MLMVGLLMIV
-118 IAFITALFSPPQ
+118 AFITALVTPPQ
-130 TPPPSASELVAIPGL
+130 SPPPSASELVAIPGL

-175 HGMRIRSFGLLQL
+175 HGMRIRAFGLLQL

-230 LIFLGGLAGQF
+230 LMFLGGLAGQF
-241 VASESGVH
+241 VASDDGVH
-249 VRGIVQDEG
+249 VRGIVQEEG
-258 ADAAGLQ
+258 AYDAGLE
-265 PWDTIQFIDEAPV
+265 PWDTIQSIDNQAV
-278 KNVDEFYDVMDG
+278 NDVDDFYDIMTD

-295 SIAITVRHSDGE
+295 TIAITVMHQDGQ
-307 VEILTATLS
+307 VETLNATLS
-316 DKYDYYMGLGWSDSD
+316 DKYDYYLELGWSKSNLDD
-331 LATLGVERGDPFLGV
+331 LGIERGDPFLGV

-367 DGNLLQKSL
+367 DGNILQKSV
-376 MIPFHTLSVLIIP
+376 MVPFHTLSMMIVP

-404 LEADDNRFAQA
+404 LEADDNPFAQT
-415 LGTSGLLF
+415 LGTNGLLF

-450 GGHMFRDM
+450 GGHMFKDM
-458 LRAILKGVKHVGR
+458 LRGILNGVKKVGR
-471 KMKFWDINPMWIE
+471 KLKFWDINPMWIE

-501 ILFILIIPYF
+501 IVFILIIPYF

>member
-1 MVNAVIIQLCSYF
+1 
-14 LNIQIEGQIGTR
+14 
-26 MAASWG
+26 MAANWG
-32 TVNFDWSFILLLVFS
+32 TVDFDWSFILLLILS
-47 WYVLLRIWEN
+47 WYILLRIWEN
-57 NGTLDRWNAT
+57 NGTLDRWNAS

-77 STRGLKLLDKT
+77 SKRGLKLLDKT

-94 WRFYGEISLWVCVFS
+94 WRFYGEVSLWVCIFS
-109 MLLVGLLMV
+109 MLMVGLLMI
-118 IAFITALFSPPQ
+118 IAFITALVTPPQ

-175 HGMRIRSFGLLQL
+175 HGMRIRAFGLLQL

-219 PATNIFAAVVC
+219 PATNIFAAIVC
-230 LIFLGGLAGQF
+230 LMFLGGLAGQF
-241 VASESGVH
+241 VASDDGVH
-249 VRGIVQDEG
+249 VRGIVQEEG
-258 ADAAGLQ
+258 AYNAGLE
-265 PWDTIQFIDEAPV
+265 PWDTIQSIDGQAV
-278 KNVDEFYDVMDG
+278 TNVDDFYDIMAV

-295 SIAITVRHSDGE
+295 TIAITVMHQNGQ
-307 VEILTATLS
+307 VETLNATLS
-316 DKYDYYMGLGWSDSD
+316 DKYDYYVDLGWSKSN
-331 LATLGVERGDPFLGV
+331 LEGLGIEKGDPFLGV

-367 DGNLLQKSL
+367 DGNVLQKSV
-376 MIPFHTLSVLIIP
+376 MVPFHTLSMMIVP

-404 LEADDNRFAQA
+404 LEADENPFAQT
-415 LGTSGLLF
+415 LGTNGLLF

-450 GGHMFRDM
+450 GGHMFKDM
-458 LRAILKGVKHVGR
+458 LRGILNGVKRLGR
-471 KMKFWDINPMWIE
+471 KLKFWDINPMWIE

-501 ILFILIIPYF
+501 IVFILIIPYF

>member
-1 MVNAVIIQLCSYF
+1 
-14 LNIQIEGQIGTR
+14 
-26 MAASWG
+26 MAANWG
-32 TVNFDWSFILLLVFS
+32 TVDFDWSFILLLILS
-47 WYVLLRIWEN
+47 WYILLRIWEN
-57 NGTLDRWNAT
+57 NGTLDRWNAS

-77 STRGLKLLDKT
+77 SKRGLKLLDKT
-88 VKPRGF
+88 VRPRGF
-94 WRFYGEISLWVCVFS
+94 WRFYGEVSLWVCIFS
-109 MLLVGLLMV
+109 MLMVGLLMI
-118 IAFITALFSPPQ
+118 IAFITALVTPPQ

-175 HGMRIRSFGLLQL
+175 HGMRIRAFGLLQL

-230 LIFLGGLAGQF
+230 LMFLGGLAGQF
-241 VASESGVH
+241 VASDDGVH
-249 VRGIVQDEG
+249 VRGIVQEEG
-258 ADAAGLQ
+258 AYDAGLE
-265 PWDTIQFIDEAPV
+265 PWDTIQSIDGQAV
-278 KNVDEFYDVMDG
+278 TNVDDFYDIMTI

-295 SIAITVRHSDGE
+295 TIAITVMHQNGQ
-307 VEILTATLS
+307 VETLNATLS
-316 DKYDYYMGLGWSDSD
+316 DKYDYYVDLGWSKSNLDG
-331 LATLGVERGDPFLGV
+331 LGIEKGDPFLGV

-367 DGNLLQKSL
+367 DGNILQKSV
-376 MIPFHTLSVLIIP
+376 MVPFHTLSMMIVP

-404 LEADDNRFAQA
+404 LEADDNPFAQT
-415 LGTSGLLF
+415 LGTNGLLF

-450 GGHMFRDM
+450 GGHMFKDM
-458 LRAILKGVKHVGR
+458 LRGILNGVKRLG
-471 KMKFWDINPMWIE
+471 KKLKFWDINPMWIE

-501 ILFILIIPYF
+501 IVFILVIPYF